1 MDAINWTA
9 TLPLV
14 VFFAVMLGLGFLA
27 RPREKAFSALNYY
40 LGDRALSG
48 FVLAMTLVATYGS
61 VSSFVSGP
69 GVAWKLGL
77 GWVVFA
83 APQIIAGFLVLAVLG
98 KKLALVGRRLEA
110 LTLIDIIRA
119 RFGETGAGG
128 VLWRLC
134 ALSLLLFM
142 TAMMVGQLM
151 GGARIFSAVMHV
163 DYTVGLLLFG
173 LVTVLYS
180 ALGGFRAVALT
191 DTLCALLM
199 VTGMLLLGGVL
210 IGKAGGW
217 TALTTS
223 LSTLPVNNVEGAFFT
238 YNAGGALSLPLLL
251 SAWVLVGFA
260 TVGLPQTALRT
271 MVYEKSQDMRRA
283 MLYASVVCGALMI
296 GVTLLGVLA
305 RGVMPTLEGS
315 TDTMMPTLIVS
326 VLDPWWAGALLL
338 GPIAATMSTVS
349 SLLLMAGTALVRD
362 LLQSL
367 RPMDDKTLSAR
378 TRWATMG
385 LGVVALVGAMYPLDI
400 VVWVNMF
407 AFGGLEIVFV
417 VALVGG
423 LFVARASAL
432 GTLVSIATGLLFY
445 IVVLTWKIPMGGF
458 HAVVPALAITLG
470 LFALSVW
477 LKPERPND
485 TVKSVFF
492 PHLNV

>member
-1 MDAINWTA
+1 MSAINWSA

-14 VFFAVMLGLGFLA
+14 AFFIVMLGLGVWVQK
-27 RPREKAFSALNYY
+27 REKAFSSLHYY

-98 KKLALVGRRLEA
+98 KKLALVGRKLNA

-119 RFGETGAGG
+119 RFGEKGAGG
-128 VLWRLC
+128 LLWRLC
-134 ALSLLLFM
+134 AVSLLTFM

-191 DTLCALLM
+191 DTLCAILM

-217 TALTTS
+217 MALTD
-223 LSTLPVNNVEGAFFT
+223 TLRAIPVNNVDGAFFSF
-238 YNAGGALSLPLLL
+238 NAGGALSLPLLF

-283 MLYASVVCGALMI
+283 MLYASIVCGALMI

-305 RGVMPTLEGS
+305 RGVMPTLDGS

-362 LLQSL
+362 LLQSVM
-367 RPMDDKTLSAR
+367 PMDDKTLSVR
-378 TRWATMG
+378 TRWATMAIG
-385 LGVVALVGAMYPLDI
+385 IVALIGAMYPLDI

-423 LFVARASAL
+423 LFVKRASSL
-432 GTLVSIATGLLFY
+432 GTLVSILLGLIFY
-445 IVVLTWKIPMGGF
+445 IVALTWKIPLGGF
-458 HAVVPALAITLG
+458 HAVVPAMAITLG
-470 LFALSVW
+470 AFALGLI
-477 LKPERPND
+477 LKPATPSER
-485 TVKSVFF
+485 VRAVFF
-492 PHLNV
+492 PHCER